1 MNDFTEAELECL
13 HNAIHLQLQTI
24 AMSEINALR
33 RRDLLDKL
41 QSMIDSYCE
50 HEKSNPSLV
59 MAIACVKCDK
69 PLENGKW
76 CK

>member
-1 MNDFTEAELECL
+1 MNEFTKEELKFI
-13 HNAIHLQLQTI
+13 AI
-24 AMSEINALR
+24 ALER
-33 RRDLLDKL
+33 FAVKDCELDKKI
-41 QSMIDSYCE
+41 QSMIESHCE

-59 MAIACVKCDK
+59 MAIVCIKCDK